1 MAIASQCAYLRP
13 VAILDFEQLACT
25 QGPLLGLDPG
35 TKTLG
40 LAISDTTR
48 LIASP
53 LKTLRRTKFKV
64 NGPELLDIYRDNGA
78 VALVV
83 GLPLNMDGSEGPRAQ
98 GVRDFVTNLLRLED
112 LPIFFQDERMSSQAV
127 ERGML
132 EADMSRKRRAEEID
146 RAAAAYILQGVL
158 DRLRA

>member
-1 MAIASQCAYLRP
+1 MALIDYP
-13 VAILDFEQLACT
+13 TLAGT

-40 LAISDTTR
+40 LAISDGTR

-53 LKTLRRTKFKV
+53 LVTLKRTKFKV
-64 NGPELLDIYRDNGA
+64 NGPELLQVFHDNA
-78 VALVV
+78 ASALVV

-98 GVRDFVTNLLRLED
+98 GVRDLVTNLLRLED
-112 LPIFFQDERMSSQAV
+112 IPVFFQDERMSSQAV

>member
-1 MAIASQCAYLRP
+1 MAVI
-13 VAILDFEQLACT
+13 DFPELAAT
-25 QGPLLGLDPG
+25 SGALLGLDPG

-40 LAISDTTR
+40 LAISDGTR

-53 LKTLRRTKFKV
+53 LKTIKRTKFKID
-64 NGPELLDIYRDNGA
+64 GPELLDIYGRNGA
-78 VALVV
+78 SALVV

-98 GVRDFVTNLLRLED
+98 GVRDFCTNLLRLRD
-112 LPIFFQDERMSSQAV
+112 VPIFLQDERMSSQAV

-132 EADMSRKRRAEEID
+132 EADMSRKRRAQEVD

-158 DRLRA
+158 DRLRARSI

>member
-1 MAIASQCAYLRP
+1 MALIDYPTLAS
-13 VAILDFEQLACT
+13 T

-40 LAISDTTR
+40 LAISDGTR

-53 LKTLRRTKFKV
+53 LVTLKRTKFKV
-64 NGPELLDIYRDNGA
+64 NGLELLQVFHDNTA
-78 VALVV
+78 SALVV

-98 GVRDFVTNLLRLED
+98 GVRDLVTNLLRLED
-112 LPIFFQDERMSSQAV
+112 IPVFFQDERMSSQAV

>member
-1 MAIASQCAYLRP
+1 MAVI
-13 VAILDFEQLACT
+13 DFDTLAAT
-25 QGPLLGLDPG
+25 RGPLLGMDPG

-40 LAISDTTR
+40 LAVSDRTR

-53 LKTLRRTKFKV
+53 LKTLKRTKFKI
-64 NGPELLDIYRDNGA
+64 NGPELLAVIRDND
-78 VALVV
+78 VAALIV

-98 GVRDFVTNLLRLED
+98 GVRDFITNLLRLED
-112 LPIFFQDERMSSQAV
+112 VPIFFQDERMSSQAV

-146 RAAAAYILQGVL
+146 RAAAAYILQGTL
-158 DRLRA
+158 DRLRASARPSPSP